1 MNMHSLVNFVET
13 IVSLL
18 ANWFDCDKKEWGWCP
33 VRVDNRFD
41 RY

>member
-1 MNMHSLVNFVET
+1 MSMNSLFNFVET
-13 IVSLL
+13 VMNLL
-18 ANWFDCDKKEWGWCP
+18 TSWLSCEKKELGWCP

>member
-1 MNMHSLVNFVET
+1 MNMSSLFNFVEA
-13 IVSLL
+13 VMNLL
-18 ANWFDCDKKEWGWCP
+18 SNWLSCDKKELDWCP